1 MEVAMKAG
9 TRIGIA
15 FAVVLSI
22 AAIAAIPAGAGAAP
36 TAQVGKAST
45 CTLSTHEQ
53 RHLGASY
60 VQTPLKVEG
69 ISCDKAKSLVKD
81 YHACRHSNG
90 GADGTCN
97 SVDGYSCNEKVLD
110 QGPYQFT
117 AKATCRKGDSK
128 VKQTFIENT

>member
-1 MEVAMKAG
+1 MKAG

-15 FAVVLSI
+15 FAAVVSV
-22 AAIAAIPAGAGAAP
+22 AAIAAIPAGAASKAGGA
-36 TAQVGKAST
+36 KART

-60 VQTPLKVEG
+60 VQTPLKVKG
-69 ISCDKAKSLVKD
+69 ISCGKAKGVVKD
-81 YHACRHSNG
+81 YHACRHHNG

-97 SVDGYSCNEKVLD
+97 SVDGFSCHEKILD

-117 AKATCRKGDSK
+117 AKAACKKGDSK

>member
-1 MEVAMKAG
+1 MKAS

-15 FAVVLSI
+15 FAAVLSVV
-22 AAIAAIPAGAGAAP
+22 AIAAIPAGAGAASK
-36 TAQVGKAST
+36 AHIAKAST

-60 VQTPLKVEG
+60 VQTPLKVKG
-69 ISCDKAKSLVKD
+69 ISCDNAKDLVKD
-81 YHACRHSNG
+81 FHACRHSNG
-90 GADGTCN
+90 GADGTCS
-97 SVDGYSCNEKVLD
+97 SVDGYSCKEKVLD

-117 AKATCRKGDSK
+117 AKATCKKGDSK